1 MNQHFNWY
9 SRYTDL
15 KRVEFNKLEVQQ
27 KFTCSKL
34 YWSFDNKNGTIII
47 RTRCFSQRLI
57 KTLFALNQDTV
68 GYFTGTGSDKTFNNA
83 TIGMG

>member
-34 YWSFDNKNGTIII
+34 YWSFDNKNGTIIHLELVV
-47 RTRCFSQRLI
+47 FL
-57 KTLFALNQDTV
+57 KGLLKL
-68 GYFTGTGSDKTFNNA
+68 YLH
-83 TIGMG
+83 